1 MRVYHLMKEKWAREA
16 LKLRRLKLSLLDDMN
31 DPFELLAV
39 SLVDRQDRVDF
50 RQLRKELSQEIGVLC
65 FSRSW
70 SNPVLWSHYG
80 DRHHGVCLGFDVPD
94 HALTEV
100 DYQLERFTAN
110 DGNRSDETSV
120 KELADK
126 LLTTKFEHWRYED
139 EVRVVLRLEGMKPES
154 GLFFVRFSSDLRLRE
169 VISGPRSALS
179 LADVRALLTEEDRNV
194 TLTQGRLAF
203 GSFKVV
209 KNKAA
214 KDA

>member
-1 MRVYHLMKEKWAREA
+1 MTEKWAREA

-50 RQLRKELSQEIGVLC
+50 PRLRKELSQEIGVLC

-70 SNPVLWSHYG
+70 NNPVLWSHYG
-80 DRHHGVCLGFDVPD
+80 DRHHGLCLGFDVPD

-100 DYQLERFTAN
+100 NYQLERFTAN
-110 DGNRSDETSV
+110 DGDRSNETLV
-120 KELADK
+120 KELSDK
-126 LLTTKFEHWRYED
+126 LLTTKFEHWRYE
-139 EVRVVLRLEGMKPES
+139 EEIRVVLRLAGMTPES
-154 GLFFVRFSSDLRLRE
+154 GLFFVPFSSGLCLRE
-169 VISGPRSALS
+169 VITGPRSGLS
-179 LADVRALLTEEDRNV
+179 LADIRSLLTAEDRNV
-194 TLTQGRLAF
+194 TLTKGRLAF

-209 KNKAA
+209 KNNAA